1 VSAPRAT
8 GRTQVLVLGKS
19 ALAERAEEL
28 LDIVEA
34 RPRDGGEFTT
44 LAGAGSAE
52 FYLKGGP
59 LRGSGARRHGWARLL
74 LRRPPPRLR
83 EFARMSEL
91 RANRFAA
98 PEPVL
103 AVARVTR
110 TRLHSQLLLT
120 ARVPHAPGYEALLSS
135 PRSSDRAAALDA
147 LAASLAR
154 FHAEGF
160 QHRDLYARNLLWVRR
175 AGGSI
180 EPVYLDLWRG
190 SRARPHQ
197 RARAA
202 RDGRRA
208 AHDLGDLF
216 TDLALGLEPTEQ
228 AHFVAQYVGV
238 SEELVDGFDG
248 QRLRTLIQERYGE
261 AAQFLNANPKR
272 RRGRPAP
279 PLDWRLPRE

>member
-1 VSAPRAT
+1 MSSARRS
-8 GRTQVLVLGKS
+8 GHTQVLVLGKS
-19 ALAERAEEL
+19 ALADRAEEL
-28 LDIVEA
+28 LAIVEA
-34 RPRDGGEFTT
+34 RPRDGGEFRT
-44 LAGAGSAE
+44 LEGAGSAE

-83 EFARMSEL
+83 EFARLNEL

-110 TRLHSQLLLT
+110 TRVLSQLLLT
-120 ARVPHAPGYEALLSS
+120 ARVPHAAGYEALLSS
-135 PRSSDRAAALDA
+135 PRSNDRAVALDA
-147 LAASLAR
+147 LAVSLAR

-175 AGGSI
+175 PGGSI

-190 SRARPHQ
+190 SRAGPHQ
-197 RARAA
+197 RVRAA

-216 TDLALGLEPTEQ
+216 TDLALGLVPSEQ
-228 AHFVAQYVGV
+228 AHFVARYVEA

-248 QRLRTLIQERYGE
+248 GRLRALIQERYDE

-279 PLDWRLPRE
+279 PLDWKLPSE